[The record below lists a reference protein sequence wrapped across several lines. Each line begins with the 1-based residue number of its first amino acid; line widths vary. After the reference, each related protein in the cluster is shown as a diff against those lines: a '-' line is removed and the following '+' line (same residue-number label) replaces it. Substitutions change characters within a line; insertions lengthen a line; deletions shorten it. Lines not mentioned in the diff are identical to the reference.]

1 MMILAVIV
9 IRALAINLLPKK
21 TFEVLWGI
29 VVVRLLIPFSVP
41 SMFSVYSL
49 LGGHASVIDAARDS
63 QAIGMLP
70 TETTG
75 QMAAVVDGI
84 SIWAVIWFVGVL
96 VCAMFF
102 AVSYWKCRQEF
113 QTSLPADNDFTR
125 NWLNAHQLRRMISIR
140 QSGCFSAPLAYGILR
155 PVILMPISTKW

>member
-1 MMILAVIV
+1 MSLLQMSFAGGVIILAVIV

-49 LGGHASVIDAARDS
+49 LDRHASVIDTARDS

-75 QMAAVVDGI
+75 QMAAMADSI
-84 SIWAVIWFVGVL
+84 SNAFSIWTVIWAVGVL
-96 VCAMFF
+96 VCAVTGAATF
-102 AVSYWKCRQEF
+102 
-113 QTSLPADNDFTR
+113 
-125 NWLNAHQLRRMISIR
+125 H
-140 QSGCFSAPLAYGILR
+140 
-155 PVILMPISTKW
+155 

>member
-1 MMILAVIV
+1 MSLLQMSFAGGMMILAVIV

-41 SMFSVYSL
+41 STFSVYSL
-49 LGGHASVIDAARDS
+49 LGGHASAIDAAKDS

-75 QMAAVVDGI
+75 QMAAMVDGI
-84 SIWAVIWFVGVL
+84 SNAIPIWTVIWAAGVL
-96 VCAMFF
+96 TCAMFF

-113 QTSLPADNDFTR
+113 QTSLPVDNDFTR
-125 NWLNAHQLRRMISIR
+125 KWLNAH
-140 QSGCFSAPLAYGILR
+140 
-155 PVILMPISTKW
+155 

>member
-1 MMILAVIV
+1 MSLLQMSFAGGVMILAVIV

-21 TFEVLWGI
+21 TFGVLWGI
-29 VVVRLLIPFSVP
+29 AVVRLLIPFSV
-41 SMFSVYSL
+41 SSTFSVYSL
-49 LGGHASVIDAARDS
+49 LDGHASAIDTAKDS
-63 QAIGMLP
+63 QAIGMPP

-84 SIWAVIWFVGVL
+84 CNAIPIWTVIWAVGVF

-113 QTSLPADNDFTR
+113 QTSLPVDNDFTR
-125 NWLNAHQLRRMISIR
+125 KWLNAH
-140 QSGCFSAPLAYGILR
+140 
-155 PVILMPISTKW
+155 